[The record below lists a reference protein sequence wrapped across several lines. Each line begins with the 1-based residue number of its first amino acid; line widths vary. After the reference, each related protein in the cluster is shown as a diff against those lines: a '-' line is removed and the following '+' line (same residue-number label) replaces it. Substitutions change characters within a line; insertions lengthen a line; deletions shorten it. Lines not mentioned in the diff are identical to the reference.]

1 MNFKKLLSEIT
12 LSQIDPKDKNSLLE
26 VLKIRNEE
34 SVRVNMINSDIIK
47 KDEHLK
53 WVKDQ
58 YDKKKKVLYK
68 IVSLNKIIGCVI
80 LNNTNSKYSWAFYL
94 SEHAQKGLGAITEYL
109 FINYFFDNLR
119 EKNLHCEVLSF
130 NKTVIKMHQKFGFKL
145 YDTKKNYLERNMSQS
160 DLMYFVL
167 DKETWMNKKKE
178 MSKKFKLD

>member
-58 YDKKKKVLYK
+58 YEL
-68 IVSLNKIIGCVI
+68 
-80 LNNTNSKYSWAFYL
+80 WFY
-94 SEHAQKGLGAITEYL
+94 
-109 FINYFFDNLR
+109 
-119 EKNLHCEVLSF
+119 
-130 NKTVIKMHQKFGFKL
+130 
-145 YDTKKNYLERNMSQS
+145 
-160 DLMYFVL
+160 
-167 DKETWMNKKKE
+167 
-178 MSKKFKLD
+178 